1 MNDDKAQKVNL
12 ADVNIYALC
21 RYILSPSSLLESWLI
36 MRGGRGARCE
46 GQKYYTVKST
56 IQVRGSK
63 VPRAGTS
70 RPPLKALF
78 DHFTSDL
85 PTPAIP
91 RFAYLPHHHTF
102 AFRELFLQLL
112 FQECALVKAKV
123 RDGAE
128 IGRTGWQVTDSC
140 AGIPCD
146 HLLQDTLLKNTILK
160 TKNNLKH
167 ILLLETP
174 CPSVVIINKCDKN
187 LLIFILQTIFLL

>member
-1 MNDDKAQKVNL
+1 MPLHFISELFARVM
-12 ADVNIYALC
+12 ADNA
-21 RYILSPSSLLESWLI
+21 RRT
-36 MRGGRGARCE
+36 RG
-46 GQKYYTVKST
+46 
-56 IQVRGSK
+56 QVRGSK
-63 VPRAGTS
+63 VLYSQKYYTGARVKSSRAGTS

-146 HLLQDTLLKNTILK
+146 HLLRDTLWKNTPPKIHLSQ
-160 TKNNLKH
+160 NHPL
-167 ILLLETP
+167 
-174 CPSVVIINKCDKN
+174 
-187 LLIFILQTIFLL
+187 

>member
-36 MRGGRGARCE
+36 MQGGRGARCE
-46 GQKYYTVKST
+46 GQKFS
-56 IQVRGSK
+56 GWHL
-63 VPRAGTS
+63 A

-146 HLLQDTLLKNTILK
+146 HLLRDTLWKNTPPKIHLSQ
-160 TKNNLKH
+160 NHPL
-167 ILLLETP
+167 
-174 CPSVVIINKCDKN
+174 
-187 LLIFILQTIFLL
+187 